1 MRWPIP
7 RRDLG
12 LPISGSKSSLANS
25 RRRGHSPLYRRLRSN
40 AAELVRRK
48 FLHVAAGAVA
58 LPAISRSAEA
68 QSYPTRPI
76 TLVVPR
82 PACGPSDAI
91 ARVFAEQIRGPLG
104 QPVIIENVSGAGGSI
119 GTGQVARAR
128 PDGYTIELGN
138 ISSHALNGALY
149 SLTYD
154 ILNDFSPIAP
164 LSTTPNFLF
173 ARRTMPA
180 KDLSELIVWL
190 KANPNKAPAGI
201 AATIYRLAN
210 AFLQKETGTRFTF
223 VPYRGV
229 APAIQ
234 DLVVGQID
242 LLFST
247 PDALPLVRAGSI
259 KAYAVTSDTRSTL
272 APDIPTFGETGL
284 PLSFFGWFALFAPK
298 DTPKQIIDRLNGAT
312 VQALADPAVQSRL
325 ATLGFE
331 IFPRE
336 RQTPEA
342 LGAFQ
347 KIQIV
352 EWWALLKE
360 FGIKAE

>member
-1 MRWPIP
+1 MRINKRRKSGVEP
-7 RRDLG
+7 R
-12 LPISGSKSSLANS
+12 PTGSKIRPTK
-25 RRRGHSPLYRRLRSN
+25 RRPIKTATRRVRVN
-40 AAELVRRK
+40 AAELARRK
-48 FLHVAAGAVA
+48 FLHLAAGAA
-58 LPAISRSAEA
+58 TLPAISRSAEA

-76 TLVVPR
+76 TVVVPG
-82 PACGPSDAI
+82 PAGGPSDAI

-104 QPVIIENVSGAGGSI
+104 QPIIIENVSGAGGSI

-154 ILNDFSPIAP
+154 VLNDFSPIAP
-164 LSTTPNFLF
+164 LATTPNFLF

-190 KANPNKAPAGI
+190 KANPNKASVGI

-234 DLVVGQID
+234 DLVAGQID

-272 APDIPTFGETGL
+272 APDIPTFGEMGL

-298 DTPKQIIDRLNGAT
+298 GTPKQIIDRLNGAT
-312 VQALADPAVQSRL
+312 VRALADPAVQSRL

-331 IFPRE
+331 IFP
-336 RQTPEA
+336 A
-342 LGAFQ
+342 
-347 KIQIV
+347 
-352 EWWALLKE
+352 
-360 FGIKAE
+360 